1 MKKLVS
7 LVLLAAMLLTCSL
20 AMADTGDIARFADYT
35 DVDLNVF
42 ISKGYSCDY
51 DDFEFSAEIS
61 PQNSEIKY
69 EKDDDA
75 YTITMDIKVLY
86 SSGHCTLVPRLIF
99 RREGWKTYFDDRMS
113 DVYIRNGGNRYIIDT
128 SGCYRSTSS
137 KYYPATDSSVE
148 PMYTVGLVMLED
160 LALHPMDIE
169 VKMGSYCHQFFLT
182 AEQKQAIKAF
192 YEDCKEAGVFDQA
205 FLLTSDDYSIRTLFN
220 ENSVDAEETVVEEE
234 PAPETQE

>member
-7 LVLLAAMLLTCSL
+7 LVLLAAMLLTCSF

-42 ISKGYSCDY
+42 ISKGYSCYY
-51 DDFEFSAEIS
+51 DDFEFSAELS
-61 PQNSEIKY
+61 PQNSKIIY
-69 EKDDDA
+69 EKDDDT
-75 YTITMDIKVLY
+75 YKITMDIKVLY
-86 SSGHCTLVPRLIF
+86 SSGHCTLIPRLIF

-128 SGCYRSTSS
+128 TGCSRSTSS
-137 KYYPATDSSVE
+137 KDYTATDSSVE

-234 PAPETQE
+234 PAPEPQE

>member
-7 LVLLAAMLLTCSL
+7 MVLLAAMLLTCSL

-35 DVDLNVF
+35 DVDVNVF
-42 ISKGYSCDY
+42 ISKGYSCYY

-69 EKDDDA
+69 EKDDDT
-75 YTITMDIKVLY
+75 YKITMDIKVLY
-86 SSGHCTLVPRLIF
+86 SSGHCTLIPRLIF

-128 SGCYRSTSS
+128 TGCSRSTSS
-137 KYYPATDSSVE
+137 KNYTATDSSVE
-148 PMYTVGLVMLED
+148 PMYNGGLVMLED

-169 VKMGSYCHQFFLT
+169 VKMGSYCHQFYLT
-182 AEQKQAIKAF
+182 ADQKQAIKTF

-234 PAPETQE
+234 PAPDPQE

>member
-7 LVLLAAMLLTCSL
+7 LVLLAAMLLTCSF
-20 AMADTGDIARFADYT
+20 AMAATGDIARFADYT

-42 ISKGYSCDY
+42 ISKGYSCYY
-51 DDFEFSAEIS
+51 DDFEFSAELS

-69 EKDDDA
+69 EKDDDT
-75 YTITMDIKVLY
+75 YKITMDIKVLY
-86 SSGHCTLVPRLIF
+86 SSGHCTLIPRLIF
-99 RREGWKTYFDDRMS
+99 RREGQKTYFDDRMS

-128 SGCYRSTSS
+128 TGCSRSTSS
-137 KYYPATDSSVE
+137 KDYTATDSSVE

-234 PAPETQE
+234 PAPEPQE

>member
-7 LVLLAAMLLTCSL
+7 LVLLAAMLLTCSF
-20 AMADTGDIARFADYT
+20 AMAATNDIARFADYT

-42 ISKGYSCDY
+42 ISKGYSCYY
-51 DDFEFSAEIS
+51 DDFEFSAELS

-99 RREGWKTYFDDRMS
+99 RREGQKTYFDDRMS

-137 KYYPATDSSVE
+137 KYYTATDSSVE
-148 PMYTVGLVMLED
+148 PMYNGGLVMLED

-169 VKMGSYCHQFFLT
+169 VKMGSYCHQFYLT

-205 FLLTSDDYSIRTLFN
+205 FLLTSDDYSIRYA
-220 ENSVDAEETVVEEE
+220 SGRHHIW
-234 PAPETQE
+234 Q

>member
-7 LVLLAAMLLTCSL
+7 LVLLAAMLLTCSF
-20 AMADTGDIARFADYT
+20 AMAATNDIARFADYT

-42 ISKGYSCDY
+42 ISKGYSCYY
-51 DDFEFSAEIS
+51 DDFEFSAELS

-99 RREGWKTYFDDRMS
+99 RREGQKTYFDDRMS

-137 KYYPATDSSVE
+137 KYYTATDSSVE
-148 PMYTVGLVMLED
+148 PMYNGGLVMLED

-169 VKMGSYCHQFFLT
+169 VKMGSYCHQFYLT

-234 PAPETQE
+234 PAPDPQE

>member
-7 LVLLAAMLLTCSL
+7 LVLLAAMLLTCSF
-20 AMADTGDIARFADYT
+20 AMAATGDIARFADYT

-42 ISKGYSCDY
+42 ISKGYSCYY
-51 DDFEFSAEIS
+51 DDFEFSAELS
-61 PQNSEIKY
+61 PQNSKIIY
-69 EKDDDA
+69 EKDDDT
-75 YTITMDIKVLY
+75 YKITMDIKVLY
-86 SSGHCTLVPRLIF
+86 SSGHCTLIPRLIF

-128 SGCYRSTSS
+128 TGCSRSTSS
-137 KYYPATDSSVE
+137 KDYTATDSSVE

-234 PAPETQE
+234 PAPEPQE

>member
-7 LVLLAAMLLTCSL
+7 LVLLAAMLLTCSF
-20 AMADTGDIARFADYT
+20 AMAATSDIARFADYT

-42 ISKGYSCDY
+42 ISKGYSCYY
-51 DDFEFSAEIS
+51 DDFEFSAELS

-69 EKDDDA
+69 EKDDDT
-75 YTITMDIKVLY
+75 YKITMDIKVLY
-86 SSGHCTLVPRLIF
+86 SSGHCTLIPRLIF
-99 RREGWKTYFDDRMS
+99 RREGQKTYFDDRMS

-128 SGCYRSTSS
+128 TGCSRSTSS
-137 KYYPATDSSVE
+137 KYYTATDSSVE

-169 VKMGSYCHQFFLT
+169 VKMGSYCHQFYLT

-234 PAPETQE
+234 PVPDPQE